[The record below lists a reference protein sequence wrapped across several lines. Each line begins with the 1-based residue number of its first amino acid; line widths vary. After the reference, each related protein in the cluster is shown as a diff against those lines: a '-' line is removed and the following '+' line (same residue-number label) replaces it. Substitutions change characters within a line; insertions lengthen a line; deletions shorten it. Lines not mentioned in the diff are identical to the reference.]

1 MEIHHMGAG
10 MRLFLAG
17 LALTGL
23 AGCAST
29 QTQADR
35 PAVQQVENKTA
46 ADAPV
51 TPPAPAAAP
60 APAPAPRASST
71 STELQGLIQSRQVSE
86 LRTSYNGNYGA
97 SLLFRPDELTYYVAL
112 FQQKDFWQVYK
123 TKSSQQAEA
132 VYRSFVARS
141 ADLAE
146 VDIRRIRMQAD
157 YNQAEAQLAARNA
170 ELAALQAD
178 RQLRQQQEQ
187 VVAERQAQARQ
198 EAQALTDQNKDVRE
212 QLRALQRQIDA
223 LQAEQ
228 SRLSGTQSRR
238 AK

>member
-1 MEIHHMGAG
+1 M
-10 MRLFLAG
+10 LAG
-17 LALTGL
+17 LLVSGL

-29 QTQADR
+29 QKPAER
-35 PAVQQVENKTA
+35 PAVQQVENKDA
-46 ADAPV
+46 ADTPV
-51 TPPAPAAAP
+51 TPPAPAPVPVPAAP
-60 APAPAPRASST
+60 TPPRASST
-71 STELQGLIQSRQVSE
+71 ATELQGMIQSRQVSE

-141 ADLAE
+141 AELAE

-157 YNQAEAQLAARNA
+157 YTQAEAQLAARSA
-170 ELAALQAD
+170 ELASLQAD
-178 RQLRQQQEQ
+178 RQQRQQQEQ
-187 VVAERQAQARQ
+187 MVAERQAQARQ
-198 EAQALTDQNKDVRE
+198 EAQALADQNKDVRE

-228 SRLSGTQSRR
+228 SRLSAPKAR
-238 AK
+238 APK

>member
-1 MEIHHMGAG
+1 
-10 MRLFLAG
+10 MRLMLAG
-17 LALTGL
+17 LFITGL

-29 QTQADR
+29 QPAPER
-35 PAVQQVENKTA
+35 PAVQQVENKDA
-46 ADAPV
+46 ANTPV
-51 TPPAPAAAP
+51 TPPAPAP
-60 APAPAPRASST
+60 APAPAAPTPPRASST
-71 STELQGLIQSRQVSE
+71 ATELQGMIQSRQVSE

-123 TKSSQQAEA
+123 TKSAQQAEA

-157 YNQAEAQLAARNA
+157 YTQAEAQLAARNA
-170 ELAALQAD
+170 ELASLQAD
-178 RQLRQQQEQ
+178 RQQRQQQEQ
-187 VVAERQAQARQ
+187 LVAERQAQARQ
-198 EAQALTDQNKDVRE
+198 EAQALADQNKDVRE

-228 SRLSGTQSRR
+228 ARLSAPKAR
-238 AK
+238 APK